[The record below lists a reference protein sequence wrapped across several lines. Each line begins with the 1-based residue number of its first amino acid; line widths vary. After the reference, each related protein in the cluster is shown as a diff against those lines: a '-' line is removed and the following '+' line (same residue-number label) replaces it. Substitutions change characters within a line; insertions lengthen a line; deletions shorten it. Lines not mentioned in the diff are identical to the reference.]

1 MLAKFFIVFISVPLI
16 ELFLLIEVG
25 KLIGALNTALLVAI
39 TGVIGGY
46 LAKRE
51 GLSCL
56 YTIRSKL
63 DSGAL
68 PGQELIDGAF
78 ILVSGTLLITPGI
91 ITDALGL
98 LGLVPAT
105 RKFLTNWVT
114 KKFVK
119 KFKKKAEKD
128 YISVEYEVKD

>member
-1 MLAKFFIVFISVPLI
+1 MLARFFIIFISIPLI
-16 ELFLLIEVG
+16 ELFLLIEIG
-25 KLIGALNTALLVAI
+25 RLIGVLNTVLLVVI
-39 TGVIGGY
+39 TGAVGGY

-56 YTIRSKL
+56 YKIRAKL
-63 DSGAL
+63 DSGTL

-98 LGLVPAT
+98 LGLIPASRRFFTNWISKKFT
-105 RKFLTNWVT
+105 RKVSE
-114 KKFVK
+114 
-119 KFKKKAEKD
+119 KAEKD